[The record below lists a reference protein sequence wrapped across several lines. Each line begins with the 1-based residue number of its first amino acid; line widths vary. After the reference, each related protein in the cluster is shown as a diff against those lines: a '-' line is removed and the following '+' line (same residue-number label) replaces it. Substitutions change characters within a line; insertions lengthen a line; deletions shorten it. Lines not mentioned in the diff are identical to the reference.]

1 MLLQLKQHNNNE
13 MREEKAEQV
22 PQVEN
27 SWWKE

>member
-1 MLLQLKQHNNNE
+1 MKKMLLQLKQHNNNE

-27 SWWKE
+27 S